1 MSELISNEE
10 MKLRYIFAALLTC
23 CMGVQAQE
31 RAEVPV
37 SADEFLA
44 LVCRGNLSLAS
55 EKLNVPIAQAEA
67 RAAAVFADPSLSL
80 EYANNDD
87 HRMQMGQSFSAE
99 LGYTISPGKRGA
111 RVNLAKSEAALAEA
125 LLEDYLRNLRLE
137 ASTAYYETVRL
148 GELMEQ
154 ARLLAEVMSAVA
166 ATDSMR
172 HAVGN
177 IRPADAM
184 QTRLEAN
191 VAVADYIAACN
202 DYDNARLALAA
213 YTGPSEG
220 APVYYTPTGT
230 LDFEEP
236 LYAVDELVA
245 GALERRADLVAAL
258 KNVDV
263 ARKALTVE
271 GKERNLDFEV
281 ALGYNYN
288 TEVRN
293 ELAPA
298 PRFSGMTVG
307 VTVPLPFSN
316 SNKGALTAARL
327 RAEQAEIDYQRARQE
342 VQTQTVQAYN
352 DYVAAG
358 KRAQAVGKM
367 AAEQSREVFEAYR
380 RSYTAGDIDIN
391 DFLDIVHNYTD
402 VATMAIDSRAA
413 RIAAL
418 LALRHTA
425 AISE

>member
-1 MSELISNEE
+1 MRL
-10 MKLRYIFAALLTC
+10 LYIFAALAC
-23 CMGVQAQE
+23 CLSARAQE
-31 RAEVPV
+31 RTEVTV
-37 SADEFLA
+37 SADEYLA

-87 HRMQMGQSFSAE
+87 HRMQMGQSFAAE
-99 LGYTISPGKRGA
+99 LGYTVSPGKRGA

-137 ASTAYYETVRL
+137 ASLAYYETVRL
-148 GELMEQ
+148 GQLTEQ
-154 ARLLAEVMSAVA
+154 ARLLAEVMGAVA

-172 HAVGN
+172 YAVGN
-177 IRPADAM
+177 IRLADAM

-191 VAVADYIAACN
+191 VALGEYISARN
-202 DYDNARLALAA
+202 DYDNARLGLAA
-213 YTGPSEG
+213 YTGQTDG
-220 APVYYTPTGT
+220 NVVYYTPSGA
-230 LDFEEP
+230 LNADEQ
-236 LYAVDELVA
+236 LYSLDELIA

-263 ARKALTVE
+263 ARRALTVE
-271 GKERNLDFEV
+271 GKERNIDFEF

-293 ELAPA
+293 EIAPA
-298 PRFSGMTVG
+298 PRFSGMSVG
-307 VTVPLPFSN
+307 VTIPLPFSN
-316 SNKGALTAARL
+316 SNKGTLTAARL
-327 RAEQAEIDYQRARQE
+327 RAEQAEIDYQQARLE

-352 DYVAAG
+352 TYLA
-358 KRAQAVGKM
+358 
-367 AAEQSREVFEAYR
+367 AAERARTVGERAADESREVFEAYR

-413 RIAAL
+413 LVTAL

-425 AISE
+425 ALSD